1 MYYIT
6 PPQVMS
12 IDDDDILKY
21 IRRERVKLLSELED
35 LRKRQREIKYAITA
49 KKKSLRRNAMLEK
62 LRKKTLREWR

>member
-21 IRRERVKLLSELED
+21 IRRERVKLSSELED

-62 LRKKTLREWR
+62 FRKKTLREWR